1 MIFTRSSS
9 KAPTPETA
17 RQRYDSDRTTHS
29 FRKMDA
35 LGMAAEIA
43 FSPEPLPFCQSV
55 VPCSREKRKH
65 TLAPFTAAVPCHRET
80 AAFFRRKIRK
90 VKTARGKTKSKSRA
104 QKNRRYAPCGTI
116 SCFIR
121 PLFSFCGGSVGV
133 PCLLLTEKT
142 NTCDERAC
150 AKTIRY
156 PVKQRPETIC
166 QTEKVISWRT
176 GGHGGRL

>member
-1 MIFTRSSS
+1 MNMRTKFIKIFFTISNIPILFVKWMPLEWQQKLRFHRSRSRSANRSSPVPVKKENTRSPRSPPLFP
-9 KAPTPETA
+9 ATG
-17 RQRYDSDRTTHS
+17 RQRR
-29 FRKMDA
+29 
-35 LGMAAEIA
+35 
-43 FSPEPLPFCQSV
+43 
-55 VPCSREKRKH
+55 
-65 TLAPFTAAVPCHRET
+65 
-80 AAFFRRKIRK
+80 FFGERQERS
-90 VKTARGKTKSKSRA
+90 KTVRGKTKSKSRA

-142 NTCDERAC
+142 NTCDERAS

-176 GGHGGRL
+176 GGHGGRI